1 MGNQNSGNR
10 RTDYRR
16 GRYPQDSAITEYNKG
31 KTQLIIRVRPEL
43 RDAFMELARSS
54 GSNATEMI
62 VAFMKRMVSRAE
74 KGYPHTG
81 GDILF

>member
-16 GRYPQDSAITEYNKG
+16 GRHPQDSAITEYNKG

-43 RDAFMELARSS
+43 REAFMAVAKAS
-54 GSNATEMI
+54 GSNATEMM
-62 VAFMKRMVSRAE
+62 VAYMKRVVVRAAE
-74 KGYPHTG
+74 KE
-81 GDILF
+81 